1 MWRLALAGIIEGMDR
16 NMSVEGGERLLEQLV
31 GAGQLA
37 SPAEL
42 PVVVNR
48 FAEAMGV
55 SRAVVYLVDIQQ
67 RLLLPL
73 VEGEP
78 EFELDASLAGWAYR
92 TGSLRAEEDHADGL
106 NVWMPL
112 ADGAERLGVLELNMD
127 TLDGLKLRRCRTM
140 ALILALIITSKRS
153 YSDTIAQRMRT
164 RPMELPTEMVRAF
177 LPPRSIGT
185 GRVVSTAVL
194 EPAYELGGDA
204 FDHSFTEDVLHATI
218 LDGMGHDLASG
229 LATSVAM
236 AGCRNARRSGADLG
250 PLAGTV
256 DEALAK
262 WLPEQFCTGIFTQL
276 HMRTGVLR
284 WCNCGHPPPLLI
296 RRHRLLHKALERQPE
311 PPLGLPASLAGTT
324 RQVHDVSL
332 EPGDRIL
339 LYSDGVVE
347 SRNEEGEEF
356 GLERFTDYIIRSTAA
371 GQNAPEVLRLLIHS
385 VLEHQHNELSDDATI
400 LMFEWQPPDP

>member
-1 MWRLALAGIIEGMDR
+1 MDR
-16 NMSVEGGERLLEQLV
+16 NMSVGAGERVLDELV
-31 GAGQLA
+31 RAAQLA

-42 PVVVNR
+42 PVVLNR
-48 FAEAMGV
+48 YAEAVGV
-55 SRAVVYLVDIQQ
+55 ERTVVYLVDIQQ
-67 RLLLPL
+67 RVLVPL
-73 VEGEP
+73 VDGEP
-78 EFELDASLAGWAYR
+78 ALGLDTSLAGWAYR
-92 TGSLRAEEDHADGL
+92 TDSLRVEEDRADGL
-106 NVWMPL
+106 TVWLPL
-112 ADGAERLGVLELNMD
+112 ADGAERLGVVELKMD

-140 ALILALIITSKRS
+140 ALLLALIITSKRS

-164 RPMELPTEMVRAF
+164 RAMQLPTEMVRAF

-236 AGCRNARRSGADLG
+236 AGCRNARRSGADLSE
-250 PLAGTV
+250 LVGTV

-262 WLPEQFCTGIFTQL
+262 WLPDQFCTGIFAQL
-276 HMRTGVLR
+276 HMPTGVLR

-296 RRHRLLHKALERQPE
+296 RRHRLLHKALERPPE
-311 PPLGLPASLAGTT
+311 PPLGLPANLAGVS
-324 RQVHDVSL
+324 RQVHEAGL
-332 EPGDRIL
+332 ESGDRIL
-339 LYSDGVVE
+339 LYSDGVVD
-347 SRNEEGEEF
+347 SRNEKGEEF

-371 GQNAPEVLRLLIHS
+371 GQSAPEVLRLLIHS
-385 VLEHQHNELSDDATI
+385 VLEHRHNKLDDDATI
-400 LMFEWQPPDP
+400 LMFEWQSPHS

>member
-1 MWRLALAGIIEGMDR
+1 MDR
-16 NMSVEGGERLLEQLV
+16 NMSVGPGERLLEELV
-31 GAGQLA
+31 RAAQLA

-140 ALILALIITSKRS
+140 ALILALIITSKRT

-218 LDGMGHDLASG
+218 LDGMGHNLASG

-262 WLPEQFCTGIFTQL
+262 WLPEQFCTGIFAQL

-296 RRHRLLHKALERQPE
+296 RRHRLLHKALERPPE

-371 GQNAPEVLRLLIHS
+371 GQSAPEVLRLLIHA
-385 VLEHQHNELSDDATI
+385 VLEHRHNELSDDATI

>member
-1 MWRLALAGIIEGMDR
+1 MWRLELAGIIGGMDVH
-16 NMSVEGGERLLEQLV
+16 MSVGSGERLLEEL
-31 GAGQLA
+31 ARAAQLA

-42 PVVVNR
+42 PVVLNR
-48 FAEAMGV
+48 YAEATGLG
-55 SRAVVYLVDIQQ
+55 RAVIYLADLQQ

-78 EFELDASLAGWAYR
+78 ALELDTSLAGWAYR
-92 TGSLRAEEDHADGL
+92 TDSLRVEEGPSGGL
-106 NVWMPL
+106 NVWLPL
-112 ADGAERLGVLELNMD
+112 ADGAERLGVLELNLD
-127 TLDGLKLRRCRTM
+127 TLDGIKLLRCRTM
-140 ALILALIITSKRS
+140 ALVLALIITSKRA

-194 EPAYELGGDA
+194 EPAYEVGGDA
-204 FDHSFTEDVLHATI
+204 FDHSFTEDILHATI
-218 LDGMGHDLASG
+218 LDGMGHNLASG

-236 AGCRNARRSGADLG
+236 SGGRNARRIGADLDT
-250 PLAGTV
+250 LVGTV

-262 WLPEQFCTGIFTQL
+262 WLPDEFCTGIFTQL
-276 HMRTGVLR
+276 HMPTGELR

-296 RRHRLLHKALERQPE
+296 RRHRLLHQALERPPE
-311 PPLGLPASLAGTT
+311 PPLGLPASLAGAA
-324 RQVHDVSL
+324 RQVHDVGL
-332 EPGDRIL
+332 EPGDRVL

-356 GLERFTDYIIRSTAA
+356 GLDRFTDYIIQTTAA
-371 GQNAPEVLRLLIHS
+371 GQSAPEALRLLIDAI
-385 VLEHQHNELSDDATI
+385 LEHRRNELSDDATI
-400 LMFEWQPPDP
+400 LMFEWQPPGP

>member
-1 MWRLALAGIIEGMDR
+1 MDR
-16 NMSVEGGERLLEQLV
+16 NASGGSGERLLDELV
-31 GAGQLA
+31 RAAQLA

-42 PVVVNR
+42 PAVLNR
-48 FAEAMGV
+48 YTQAMGLG
-55 SRAVVYLVDIQQ
+55 RAVIYLIDVQQ
-67 RLLLPL
+67 RLLVPF

-78 EFELDASLAGWAYR
+78 ELDLDTSLAGWAYR
-92 TGSLRAEEDHADGL
+92 TNSLRVEEVPSGEL
-106 NVWMPL
+106 NMWVPL
-112 ADGAERLGVLELNMD
+112 ADGAERLGVVELD
-127 TLDGLKLRRCRTM
+127 VSTLDGLKLRRCRTA
-140 ALILALIITSKRS
+140 ALLLALIITSKRT
-153 YSDTIAQRMRT
+153 YSDTIAQRLRT
-164 RPMELPTEMVRAF
+164 RPMHLPTEMVRAF

-204 FDHSFTEDVLHATI
+204 FDHAFTEDVLHAAV

-236 AGCRNARRSGADLG
+236 AGCRNARRSGADLNE
-250 PLAGTV
+250 LVGTT

-262 WLPEQFCTGIFTQL
+262 WLPEQFCTGVFTQL
-276 HMRTGVLR
+276 HMSTGVLR

-296 RRHRLLHKALERQPE
+296 RHHQLLHKALERPPE
-311 PPLGLPASLAGTT
+311 PPLGLPAGLAGTG
-324 RQVHDVSL
+324 RRVHDVSL

-347 SRNEEGEEF
+347 SRDEAGEEF

-371 GQNAPEVLRLLIHS
+371 GQSAPEVLRLLIHAI
-385 VLEHQHNELSDDATI
+385 LEHQHNELSDDATI

>member
-1 MWRLALAGIIEGMDR
+1 MDLH
-16 NMSVEGGERLLEQLV
+16 MSVGSGERLLEEL
-31 GAGQLA
+31 ARAAQLA

-42 PVVVNR
+42 PVVLNR
-48 FAEAMGV
+48 YAEATGLG
-55 SRAVVYLVDIQQ
+55 RAVIYLADLQQ

-78 EFELDASLAGWAYR
+78 ALELDTSLAGWAYR
-92 TGSLRAEEDHADGL
+92 TDSLRVEEGPSGGL
-106 NVWMPL
+106 NVWLPL
-112 ADGAERLGVLELNMD
+112 ADGAERLGVLELNLD
-127 TLDGLKLRRCRTM
+127 TLDGIKLLRCRTM
-140 ALILALIITSKRS
+140 ALVLALIITSKRA

-194 EPAYELGGDA
+194 EPAYEVGGDA
-204 FDHSFTEDVLHATI
+204 FDHSFTEDILHATI
-218 LDGMGHDLASG
+218 LDGMGHNLASG

-236 AGCRNARRSGADLG
+236 SGGRNARRIGADLDT
-250 PLAGTV
+250 LVGTV

-262 WLPEQFCTGIFTQL
+262 WLPDEFCTGIFTQL
-276 HMRTGVLR
+276 HMPTGELR

-296 RRHRLLHKALERQPE
+296 RRHRLLHQALERPPE
-311 PPLGLPASLAGTT
+311 PPLGLPASLAGAA
-324 RQVHDVSL
+324 RQVHDVGL
-332 EPGDRIL
+332 EPGDRVL

-356 GLERFTDYIIRSTAA
+356 GLDRFTDYIIQTTAA
-371 GQNAPEVLRLLIHS
+371 GQSAPEALRLLIDAI
-385 VLEHQHNELSDDATI
+385 LEHRRNELSDDATI
-400 LMFEWQPPDP
+400 LMFEWQPPGP

>member
-1 MWRLALAGIIEGMDR
+1 MDLH
-16 NMSVEGGERLLEQLV
+16 MSVGSGERLLEEL
-31 GAGQLA
+31 ARAAQLA

-42 PVVVNR
+42 PVVLNR
-48 FAEAMGV
+48 YAEATGLG
-55 SRAVVYLVDIQQ
+55 RAVIYLADLQQ

-78 EFELDASLAGWAYR
+78 ALELDTSLAGWAYR
-92 TGSLRAEEDHADGL
+92 TDSLRVEEGRSGGL
-106 NVWMPL
+106 NVWLPL
-112 ADGAERLGVLELNMD
+112 ADGAERLGVLELNLD
-127 TLDGLKLRRCRTM
+127 TLDGIKLLRCRTM
-140 ALILALIITSKRS
+140 ALVLALIITSKRA

-194 EPAYELGGDA
+194 EPAYEVGGDA
-204 FDHSFTEDVLHATI
+204 FDHSFTEDILHATI
-218 LDGMGHDLASG
+218 LDGMGHNLASG

-236 AGCRNARRSGADLG
+236 SGARNARRIGADLDT
-250 PLAGTV
+250 LVGTV

-262 WLPEQFCTGIFTQL
+262 WLPDEFCTGIFTQL
-276 HMRTGVLR
+276 HMPTGELR

-296 RRHRLLHKALERQPE
+296 RRHRLLHQALERPPE
-311 PPLGLPASLAGTT
+311 PPLGLPASLAGAA
-324 RQVHDVSL
+324 RQVHDVGL
-332 EPGDRIL
+332 EPGDRVL

-356 GLERFTDYIIRSTAA
+356 GLDRFTDYIIQTTAA
-371 GQNAPEVLRLLIHS
+371 GQSAPEALRLLIDAI
-385 VLEHQHNELSDDATI
+385 LEHRRNELSDDATI
-400 LMFEWQPPDP
+400 LMFEWQPPGP

>member
-1 MWRLALAGIIEGMDR
+1 MDR
-16 NMSVEGGERLLEQLV
+16 NEAGGSGERLLDELV
-31 GAGQLA
+31 KAAQLA
-37 SPAEL
+37 SSAEL
-42 PVVVNR
+42 PAVLNR
-48 FAEAMGV
+48 YTEAMGLG
-55 SRAVVYLVDIQQ
+55 RAVVYLVDIQQ
-67 RLLLPL
+67 RLLVPFA
-73 VEGEP
+73 EREP
-78 EFELDASLAGWAYR
+78 EMELDTSLAGWAYR
-92 TGSLRAEEDHADGL
+92 TDSLRVEETPSGKL
-106 NVWMPL
+106 NVWLPL
-112 ADGAERLGVLELNMD
+112 ANGAERLGVVELNMS
-127 TLDGLKLRRCRTM
+127 TLDGLKLQRCRTA
-140 ALILALIITSKRS
+140 ALLLALIITSKRT

-164 RPMELPTEMVRAF
+164 EPMHLPTEMVSAF

-194 EPAYELGGDA
+194 EPAYSLGGDA
-204 FDHSFTEDVLHATI
+204 FDHAFTEDVLHATV

-236 AGCRNARRSGADLG
+236 AGCRNARRSGADLHD
-250 PLAGTV
+250 LAGTT

-262 WLPEQFCTGIFTQL
+262 WLPEQFCTGVFTQL
-276 HMRTGVLR
+276 HMPTGMLR

-296 RRHRLLHKALERQPE
+296 RHHRLVHQALDRPPE
-311 PPLGLPASLAGTT
+311 PPLGLPASLAGTA

-347 SRNEEGEEF
+347 SRNEAGEEF

-371 GQNAPEVLRLLIHS
+371 GQSAPEALRLLIHAI
-385 VLEHQHNELSDDATI
+385 LEHQHNELSDDATI

>member
-1 MWRLALAGIIEGMDR
+1 MDVH
-16 NMSVEGGERLLEQLV
+16 MSVGSGERLLEEL
-31 GAGQLA
+31 ARAAQLA

-42 PVVVNR
+42 PVVLNR
-48 FAEAMGV
+48 YAEATGLG
-55 SRAVVYLVDIQQ
+55 RAVIYLADLQQ

-78 EFELDASLAGWAYR
+78 ALELDTSLAGWAYR
-92 TGSLRAEEDHADGL
+92 TDSLRVEEGPSGGL
-106 NVWMPL
+106 NVWLPL
-112 ADGAERLGVLELNMD
+112 ADGAERLGVLELNLD
-127 TLDGLKLRRCRTM
+127 TLDGIKLLRCRTM
-140 ALILALIITSKRS
+140 ALVLALIITSKRA

-194 EPAYELGGDA
+194 EPAYEVGGDA
-204 FDHSFTEDVLHATI
+204 FDHSFTEDILHATI
-218 LDGMGHDLASG
+218 LDGMGHNLASG

-236 AGCRNARRSGADLG
+236 SGGRNARRIGADLDT
-250 PLAGTV
+250 LVGTV

-262 WLPEQFCTGIFTQL
+262 WLPDEFCTGIFTQL
-276 HMRTGVLR
+276 HMPTGELR

-296 RRHRLLHKALERQPE
+296 RRHRLLHQALERPPE
-311 PPLGLPASLAGTT
+311 PPLGLPASLAGAA
-324 RQVHDVSL
+324 RQVHDVGL
-332 EPGDRIL
+332 EPGDRVL

-356 GLERFTDYIIRSTAA
+356 GLDRFTDYIIQTTAA
-371 GQNAPEVLRLLIHS
+371 GQSAPEALRLLIDAI
-385 VLEHQHNELSDDATI
+385 LEHRRNELSDDATI
-400 LMFEWQPPDP
+400 LMFEWQPPGP

>member
-1 MWRLALAGIIEGMDR
+1 MDVH
-16 NMSVEGGERLLEQLV
+16 MSVGSGERLLEEL
-31 GAGQLA
+31 ARAAQLA

-42 PVVVNR
+42 PVVLNR
-48 FAEAMGV
+48 YAEATGLG
-55 SRAVVYLVDIQQ
+55 RAVIYLADLQQ

-78 EFELDASLAGWAYR
+78 ALELDTSLAGWAYR
-92 TGSLRAEEDHADGL
+92 TDSLRVEEGPSGGL
-106 NVWMPL
+106 NVWLPL
-112 ADGAERLGVLELNMD
+112 ADGAERLGVLELNLD
-127 TLDGLKLRRCRTM
+127 TLDGIKLLRCRTM
-140 ALILALIITSKRS
+140 ALVLALIITSKRA

-194 EPAYELGGDA
+194 EPAYEVGGDA
-204 FDHSFTEDVLHATI
+204 FDHSFTEDILHATI
-218 LDGMGHDLASG
+218 LDGMGHNLASG

-236 AGCRNARRSGADLG
+236 SGGRNARRIGADLDT
-250 PLAGTV
+250 LVGTV

-262 WLPEQFCTGIFTQL
+262 WLPDEFCTGIFTQL
-276 HMRTGVLR
+276 HMPTGELR

-296 RRHRLLHKALERQPE
+296 RRHRLLHQALERPPE
-311 PPLGLPASLAGTT
+311 PPLGLPASLAGAA
-324 RQVHDVSL
+324 RQVHDVGL
-332 EPGDRIL
+332 EPGDRVL

-356 GLERFTDYIIRSTAA
+356 GLDRFTDYIIQTTAA
-371 GQNAPEVLRLLIHS
+371 GQSAPEALRLLIDAI
-385 VLEHQHNELSDDATI
+385 LEHRRNQLSDDATI
-400 LMFEWQPPDP
+400 LMFEWQPPGP